1 MASSIVDR
9 RRRNLRRR
17 GDPRADLPDAA
28 IAQMLQVEIE
38 ARGELI
44 DDYAAKY
51 GDTEFP
57 TLVREAY
64 GEDKGYL
71 DQFSAIP
78 QSLEGKKSGLKKGAA
93 VGLGSIGMDETA
105 EDLMRSASKN
115 DREAARVG
123 KDVFNRLDMVDSFE
137 DAVKYVQAGL
147 LQAPADI
154 LPGVA
159 TAVITRGAGSKVQKA
174 LEKSGK
180 AKDLRKKAE
189 KYLGKDYGAN
199 AGMATGAVGSS
210 VLENT
215 GHVYGDLYE
224 YTKLDPEDEMY
235 LSPSEARA
243 ISLVAGGASGALDS
257 ALPIFLVNKLSKVIG
272 KAPAEKEVG
281 KFFSSMPEGMVLL
294 AQGAAQ
300 EGATEALQEVVQM
313 LAVKYHTDEEWTD
326 QDWNRMINGGVLGAI
341 GGGGITGATG
351 GIAKLLEPKYRE
363 PSEDGE
369 YTDNFE
375 KLKTDEERIELRNR
389 YIDNKFSSLEIG
401 SVVSPTGSGRLARVV
416 ETDEE
421 NKELIIEYPGGT
433 TERVGV
439 TEVSIK
445 EDAKKVIRPEE
456 FKYLS
461 EDKLKDLKEMR
472 PNLATDIDKELER
485 RKGEKD
491 EDTLE
496 VEQTMLVAKSRGN
509 QVTVADSSSGEQ
521 VMSGVITEDNGVLT
535 LLSEDFS
542 GSTDE
547 RKTEAQDLLRNQ
559 VRRKATEKGMLVSI
573 DGVVE
578 YELPPEAVYAMD
590 DDELLNEFGKIQ
602 RLQDKHANN
611 PSVIASLEF
620 AQAPLLEEMVNA
632 DLITVV
638 DGKVQMTEPNIE
650 NSKFLKNNRGLGGLI
665 GFRAFQQVEGDLDK
679 ITASTPSGKIT
690 EKFIQDHA
698 KQYVELITEGV
709 DGITKADVN
718 KIAKSAA
725 VKFSEKYLKDKKW
738 PEKTE
743 FDYQIELDLKQ
754 EEEQAKQQSATD
766 RFDSLAPEA
775 GKFAKMKNKDG
786 EEFYYKITEVDDEK
800 KTIKVADLGD
810 NSISLSDV
818 LSVTEDYKTERGDLR
833 GVQGN
838 GVFRTKLLVVGKDT
852 DGIKKGKSSVEIIA
866 DDNDKITSL
875 KSGDKIYD
883 VSDNELSL
891 ETDRDELKKEIALL
905 VLPDANKAPTRVPVV
920 DFGQG
925 IKLSKDGIKVKPAI
939 IKSGD
944 GRTAREVEPVVKI
957 VNKKA
962 VVTGVKY
969 NGNEYPFA
977 EGNYEPGAWK
987 EGARQLLLK
996 ENLFPEKNITPRKSA
1011 TEIAIEKEAG
1021 FTEFDE
1027 DLSVVNRDRNI
1038 MPTAV
1043 RQEEYR
1049 EQIDQIEDESGAVKF
1064 LKGFKDILTNST
1076 DTKVAVV
1083 LKYFRGDNEPIYLV
1097 RNLRKNDT
1105 GSVVIA
1111 NMNKQGSS
1119 KNGIL
1124 TPLSDNR
1131 GGLKVNLDEPL
1142 FAAFYDNESGAFG
1155 EDIEGR
1161 LEIED
1166 IIAFRQNVK
1175 ISKNFANKEA
1185 YENAIGSY
1193 EDFVQIRSK
1202 KLSELKDWY
1211 EGEIEGTERQDDVY
1225 SLIHDGEDY
1234 NPLFEIYTE
1243 SIPADILKQYRDR
1256 IVSDLVNDKET
1267 KAHEQLSH
1275 LKKKGVPLRIKD
1287 VLFVEDSTRVDQ
1299 STFTSRLA
1307 EENEQFAQVQRVIR
1321 KYREKDGLVQKGE
1334 NTEVAQVAVGDDV
1347 LENLDTSDAIEETNE
1362 IRFDEPKVEESD
1374 TEVAEDDAQ
1383 DEKPEEVAVPQNIE
1397 EAPAEV
1403 QQPQPEVEGLDQD
1416 LIDRL
1421 EPIIDTLSDPDPAR
1435 LLIQQYKD
1443 GETNADELT
1452 QSLFQMIQ
1460 KDQEAQQESVGEIA
1474 GTEAALNREIQR
1486 HKNELRTP
1494 PINNVPLGQDLVQEN
1509 EAGVQNFLGGAQM
1522 DGEPIKLSAY
1532 LQRIV
1537 MLEPGATNL
1546 DGSILDMA
1554 QTLLA
1559 HPFARNLKVK
1569 FESWENFKKGVSNDG
1584 SNGKLTRAY
1593 LRGDTIV
1600 MGPFYKLSSDSDLTA
1615 DNALQVT
1622 FLEEVAHR
1630 VLGTAV
1636 EVALQTK
1643 KNNQLPKGASKA
1655 ISKEQAIKLYDQ
1667 TKELMDWLKGETDGQ
1682 YYHGLL
1688 NMHEFWANFASN
1700 PRFRKFLNRPM
1711 PPAMRRKFSSKF
1723 ERVID
1728 WILDLASK
1736 IFDADFTAN
1745 RTALDVIRKEY
1756 RTLLRTSD
1764 KLAKADLDIY
1774 AKIQL
1779 YHESQARR
1787 STQIPVPLP
1796 LEVQSASEGT
1806 TEEAAARIAR
1816 GSLQAGGRDKAGFQ
1830 VEEQALR
1837 AWAEE
1842 NDLMLDAEEFDSKV
1856 SDKGGMEHEIYYDE
1870 SKGIWVKA
1878 NDLFNHSSYLEYFNR
1893 LQISNFLF
1901 PAAPM
1906 RLKGFIE
1913 RDGMLMPVVHQ
1924 VHVKGSR
1931 PTETEIRKF
1940 FEDNGF
1946 RKVASP
1952 TRENDYENDL
1962 FEITD
1967 AHDENLKKL
1976 PNGQLVVIDVVPFH
1990 KESISNTGTS
2000 SKFKQ
2005 FLKAPKLTREE
2016 IEAMGGQF
2024 ESADEIGS
2032 DDQDVTV
2039 SVMRA
2044 HQAALKDLE
2053 QVVGNALKSVDPDDI
2068 RMTKER
2074 LGEFML
2080 VDGST
2085 TPKVIADVLNKREK
2099 LLVEE
2104 IQQRFQ
2110 QSVAPEVQ
2118 KGLEGVNT
2126 INDLET
2132 TALRDTG
2139 ARNLYN
2145 LLVGMQAN
2153 NSAKSYEAK
2162 KSIDV
2167 LTDKL
2172 DDAKEKLARLTKP
2185 KSMFDVSKTKNVLSG
2200 AFQRLMYNNTDRKG
2214 EVSQVN
2220 AVEISKGLNPTPFSK
2235 LRDMKFDTEKLFSI
2249 LDSIADGVGEVR
2261 FVEQLTSDEIFDLID
2276 VKASDVG
2283 IDDSDMD
2290 QAVQMAISIM
2300 LGSDQNQP
2308 MARSAFTAQLR
2319 LAKGRVGTSVD
2330 EAVRLIKAAAQ
2341 GKDTPDV
2348 KDKSMMSI
2356 LRSVRKIKEQID
2368 EYEDDLSKYRD
2379 EYQVAG
2385 NFLEAINDRIA
2396 DLDEYFNASMPL
2408 DLYEGN
2414 EYTTLITNNAGEIE
2428 EFKFTF
2434 TTGNGESSE
2443 EAKYVAARA
2452 SQLMQIMQT
2461 DEYKEKYANSPMDR
2475 YFKKLAREMAKVNFG
2490 IKYQVANDGFIH
2502 SAMLSLQERFS
2513 KLGAPGKLVAEMLN
2527 KYTRDYQAEVGVI
2540 YNQGKRVS
2548 RRLKTLHGL
2557 MSKNENLNQFIQHF
2571 GSRLFDWFNER
2582 PDLAGQE
2589 EMAINKVWKHL
2600 KETDN
2605 TRNYTDDAKKALRAF
2620 LKDWSIQNENFQRI
2634 YRKYDVAVED
2644 EDVIRGYSDDGERE
2658 YLRRRFVDQGVYTSP
2673 RRMNLTRLTRAYNAM
2688 YTGQSATNTIT
2699 TKMGAILDAAQNA
2712 KQNPNFEESF
2722 TQAVG
2727 KIVDQ
2732 DAAELFFRPL
2742 FSSNSVHTLPFT
2754 LKVTLDDKVT
2764 KRIITPEEL
2773 DRAWRNAEGNSPG
2786 IRVANAIQNL
2796 AKIIPDSNVDTL
2808 LDLLNQFGTRDIAL
2822 TKAWQET
2829 TKSEKKAETLSELL
2843 TGNRLSS
2850 SVHNRALYGVL
2861 PGEFF
2866 EYQMYDETSSGQIL
2880 SSILMS
2886 SNFGENGDKV
2896 RGNFDA
2902 IRARFEKSYQLYEYI
2917 SEEIGLPLKGESMP
2931 SKTNKIAFLARKK
2944 RMIEAMARAG
2954 IKEDFDT
2961 LDLEARAFVEARRSM
2976 AALNAMLTSPTSDSE
2991 DIGLGLE
2998 VLRAISFGTVNT
3010 MKGAWTSTMS
3020 IPDIGKRLGLN
3031 ATSMK
3036 TIFGA
3041 YKNVAQEI
3049 SGSLLE
3055 SFGVEMV
3062 RPDKYAKYLNDV
3074 FGREAGM
3081 TDFADNITEI
3091 GVRGSLGKTQG
3102 AIRRL
3107 KSIINGLSVVGAGAR
3122 SKTSGNFIPASI
3134 LTPITAP
3141 FTYLAQA
3148 TNKSISLSMAN
3159 TIESFVLKAVDALD
3173 AKNVPLND
3181 NLTELKPSDLG
3192 YEDSTLD
3199 QFVFG
3204 NMEMVE
3210 SLNQRLTAEG
3220 MSITQLAQ
3228 KYRNRKE
3235 MDPDAEVLDR
3245 DAVLAA
3251 HNIAMS
3257 EVTYDTMAG
3266 KGTWSQHGVG
3276 QFLSPLVGWSVS
3288 SYAKGMG
3295 QMRNKEGQ
3303 IAMRNVIRYML
3314 TTSAWLLP
3322 AGIAFTLF
3330 TDWWDEE
3337 ILGKPSSLRKT
3348 PFTSALPIIG
3358 LPLAM
3363 TDPRFD
3369 ALAVLERAARANNIL
3384 GIAQEFVSP
3393 ILIGQLD
3400 PSNMQ
3405 RFDPTRRVLA
3415 ISSVMNTV
3423 QAATNYLNAIKTSNK
3438 DLEDFVPDYAT
3449 VVRPLMYSM
3458 GLNSVIQNAQAIT
3471 NLTDIEEYDPTGFL
3485 SNERR
3490 VTDITGMRNDLRVFS
3505 KVLGM
3510 EMRSGGLFT
3519 YTSTAMGNAMKLME
3533 RAAYANDK
3541 KAFKDAYRKAIRLS
3555 ESSDPKKDVITKF
3568 KQRHIRYNITRFTLS
3583 DADLTG
3589 MLSVMDDDNRKAIR
3603 MAIRNHEYYLRSIGG
3618 VPTVRKNN
3626 TRQYEEKLRR
3636 LAL

>member
-9 RRRNLRRR
+9 RRRVLRRR

-28 IAQMLQVEIE
+28 IAQMLQTEIE
-38 ARGELI
+38 ARGETV
-44 DDYAAKY
+44 DQYAASRN
-51 GDTEFP
+51 DTEFP
-57 TLVREAY
+57 FLVREAY

-71 DQFSAIP
+71 DQFSAMP
-78 QSLEGKKSGLKKGAA
+78 QALEGKKSGIKKGLA

-105 EDLMRSASKN
+105 EDLMRSARKN
-115 DREAARVG
+115 DREAAKAGR
-123 KDVFNRLDMVDSFE
+123 DVFNRLDMVDSFD

-154 LPGVA
+154 LPSVA
-159 TAVITRGAGSKVQKA
+159 AAVITRGAGSKAQKA

-180 AKDLRKKAE
+180 ASDLRKKAE

-199 AGMATGAVGSS
+199 VGMATGAVGTS

-235 LSPSEARA
+235 LSPPEARA

-272 KAPAEKEVG
+272 KAPANKEVG

-341 GGGGITGATG
+341 GGGGITGATTG
-351 GIAKLLEPKYRE
+351 LAKLLEPKYRE
-363 PSEDGE
+363 PSDDNE

-375 KLKTDEERIELRNR
+375 KLKTDDERIELRNR
-389 YIDNKFSSLEIG
+389 YIDNKFSSIEIG

-416 ETDEE
+416 ETDED
-421 NKELIIEYPGGT
+421 NKELVIEYPGGT

-445 EDAKKVIRPEE
+445 EDAKKVIKPEE

-461 EDKLKDLKEMR
+461 EDKLKDLKEIR
-472 PNLATDIDKELER
+472 PNLVSDIDKELER

-496 VEQTMLVAKSRGN
+496 VEETMLVAKSRGN
-509 QVTVADSSSGEQ
+509 QITVADSSSGEL
-521 VMSGVITEDNGVLT
+521 VMSGVVAEDNGVLS

-547 RKTEAQDLLRNQ
+547 RKAEAQYLLRNQ

-578 YELPPEAVYAMD
+578 YELPPEAVYALD

-602 RLQDKHANN
+602 RLRVKHSNN
-611 PSVIASLEF
+611 SNVIASLDF
-620 AQAPLLEEMVNA
+620 AQVPLLDEMVNA
-632 DLITVV
+632 GLITIV
-638 DGKVQMTEPNIE
+638 DGKVQTTEPNTA
-650 NSKFLKNNRGLGGLI
+650 NSKFLKNNRVLGGII
-665 GFRAFQQVEGDLDK
+665 GFRAFEQVEGDLDK
-679 ITASTPSGKIT
+679 ITASTPSAKIT
-690 EKFIQDHA
+690 DNFVQNYA
-698 KQYVELITEGV
+698 RQYVELITEGV

-718 KIAKSAA
+718 KIAKSVA
-725 VKFSEKYLKDKKW
+725 VKFSDKYLKDNRW
-738 PEKTE
+738 PERTE
-743 FDYQIELDLKQ
+743 FDYQVELDLKQ
-754 EEEQAKQQSATD
+754 EEEQKKKQNAAD

-775 GKFAKMKNKDG
+775 GKFAKTSRDG
-786 EEFYYKITEVDDEK
+786 EVFYHKITEVDKEK

-818 LSVTEDYKTERGDLR
+818 LSVTSDYKTERGEYT
-833 GVQGN
+833 GIQGD
-838 GVFRTKLLVVGKDT
+838 GSFRTKILVVGKDT
-852 DGIKKGKSSVEIIA
+852 GGLKKGKSSVEIIA

-891 ETDRDELKKEIALL
+891 ETDKDELKKEIALL
-905 VLPDANKAPTRVPVV
+905 VLPNAIKVPTRVPTV
-920 DFGQG
+920 DFGGG
-925 IKLSKDGIKVKPAI
+925 IKLGKDGIKVKSAI

-944 GRTAREVEPVVKI
+944 GRTAREVEPIVKI
-957 VNKKA
+957 VNNKA
-962 VVTGVKY
+962 VVSGLRY
-969 NGNEYPFA
+969 NSNEYPFT
-977 EGNYEPGAWK
+977 ERNYEPDAWK

-996 ENLFPEKNITPRKSA
+996 ENLFPEKSFTPIK
-1011 TEIAIEKEAG
+1011 TEREKEIEKEAE
-1021 FTEFDE
+1021 FNEFDE
-1027 DLSVVNRDRNI
+1027 DLSVINREKNI
-1038 MPTAV
+1038 MPTVV
-1043 RQEEYR
+1043 RQKEYR
-1049 EQIDQIEDESGAVKF
+1049 EQIDQIESESQAVKF

-1097 RNLRKNDT
+1097 RNLRKD
-1105 GSVVIA
+1105 SDELVVIA
-1111 NMNKQGSS
+1111 NMNKRGTG
-1119 KNGIL
+1119 KNRDTIL
-1124 TPLSDNR
+1124 TPLSNNI
-1131 GGLKVNLDEPL
+1131 GGLKLNDPL
-1142 FAAFYDNESGAFG
+1142 SSAFYDNESGAFG

-1166 IIAFRQNVK
+1166 ILAFRQNVK
-1175 ISKNFANKEA
+1175 ITKNFANREA
-1185 YENAIGSY
+1185 YETAIGSY

-1202 KLSELKDWY
+1202 KLSELKEWY

-1225 SLIHDGEDY
+1225 SLIHDGEDF

-1267 KAHEQLSH
+1267 KAHKQLSH

-1307 EENEQFAQVQRVIR
+1307 EENKQFALVQRAIR
-1321 KYREKDGLVQKGE
+1321 KYRERDGLVQKGE
-1334 NTEVAQVAVGDDV
+1334 NTEVAQITVGDKINV
-1347 LENLDTSDAIEETNE
+1347 LGDSRSGDAVEETNE
-1362 IRFDEPKVEESD
+1362 IRFDEPKVEE
-1374 TEVAEDDAQ
+1374 V
-1383 DEKPEEVAVPQNIE
+1383 
-1397 EAPAEV
+1397 
-1403 QQPQPEVEGLDQD
+1403 DQD

-1421 EPIIDTLSDPDPAR
+1421 EPIIDTLSDPDSAR
-1435 LLIQQYKD
+1435 LLIEQYKY

-1474 GTEAALNREIQR
+1474 GTEAALNREIKR

-1509 EAGVQNFLGGAQM
+1509 EAAVQNFLGGAQM

-1569 FESWENFKKGVSNDG
+1569 FESWENFRKGVSNDG

-1593 LRGDTIV
+1593 LRGNTIV
-1600 MGPFYKLSSDSDLTA
+1600 MGPFYKLDPDSDLTA
-1615 DNALQVT
+1615 DKALEIT

-1643 KNNQLPKGASKA
+1643 KNNQLPRGASKA
-1655 ISKEQAIKLYDQ
+1655 ISREQAIKLYDQ

-1764 KLAKADLDIY
+1764 KLAANDVDIM
-1774 AKIQL
+1774 A
-1779 YHESQARR
+1779 
-1787 STQIPVPLP
+1787 T
-1796 LEVQSASEGT
+1796 EVQ
-1806 TEEAAARIAR
+1806 
-1816 GSLQAGGRDKAGFQ
+1816 Q
-1830 VEEQALR
+1830 
-1837 AWAEE
+1837 
-1842 NDLMLDAEEFDSKV
+1842 M
-1856 SDKGGMEHEIYYDE
+1856 
-1870 SKGIWVKA
+1870 
-1878 NDLFNHSSYLEYFNR
+1878 
-1893 LQISNFLF
+1893 
-1901 PAAPM
+1901 
-1906 RLKGFIE
+1906 
-1913 RDGMLMPVVHQ
+1913 
-1924 VHVKGSR
+1924 
-1931 PTETEIRKF
+1931 
-1940 FEDNGF
+1940 
-1946 RKVASP
+1946 
-1952 TRENDYENDL
+1952 
-1962 FEITD
+1962 
-1967 AHDENLKKL
+1967 
-1976 PNGQLVVIDVVPFH
+1976 
-1990 KESISNTGTS
+1990 
-2000 SKFKQ
+2000 
-2005 FLKAPKLTREE
+2005 
-2016 IEAMGGQF
+2016 
-2024 ESADEIGS
+2024 ESADTI
-2032 DDQDVTV
+2032 DQDVAV

-2053 QVVGNALKSVDPDDI
+2053 QVVGNALKSLDPDDI
-2068 RMTKER
+2068 GMTKER
-2074 LGEFML
+2074 LKEFML

-2110 QSVAPEVQ
+2110 QSVAPEIQ

-2145 LLVGMQAN
+2145 LLVGMQEN

-2162 KSIDV
+2162 RSIDV

-2185 KSMFDVSKTKNVLSG
+2185 KSMFDASKTRNILSG
-2200 AFQRLMYNNTDRKG
+2200 AFQRLMYNNTDKRG
-2214 EVSQVN
+2214 EVSNVN
-2220 AVEISKGLNPTPFSK
+2220 AMEISKGLNPTPFSK
-2235 LRDMKFDTEKLFSI
+2235 LRDMKFDTEKLFTI
-2249 LDSIADGVGEVR
+2249 LDGIAEGVGEVR
-2261 FVEQLTSDEIFDLID
+2261 FVEQLTSDEIFDLVDI
-2276 VKASDVG
+2276 KASDVG
-2283 IDDSDMD
+2283 IEDSDMD

-2379 EYQVAG
+2379 EYQVAS

-2396 DLDEYFNASMPL
+2396 DLDEYFKTSMPL

-2414 EYTTLITNNAGEIE
+2414 EYTTLITNSAGEIE
-2428 EFKFTF
+2428 EFKFRF

-2461 DEYKEKYANSPMDR
+2461 DEYKEKYADSPMDR
-2475 YFKKLAREMAKVNFG
+2475 YFRKLSREMSKVNFG

-2502 SAMLSLQERFS
+2502 SAMVSLQERFS

-2540 YNQGKRVS
+2540 YSQGKRVS

-2605 TRNYTDDAKKALRAF
+2605 TRNYTDDARKALRAF

-2644 EDVIRGYSDDGERE
+2644 EDVIRGHNKDGEKE
-2658 YLRRRFVDQGVYTSP
+2658 FLRRRFVDQGVYTSP
-2673 RRMNLTRLTRAYNAM
+2673 RRMNLTKLTRAFNAM
-2688 YTGQSATNTIT
+2688 YAGQSASSTIT

-2754 LKVTLDDKVT
+2754 LKVTLDDKAK

-2808 LDLLNQFGTRDIAL
+2808 LDLLNQFGSRDVAL

-2896 RGNFDA
+2896 MGNFNA
-2902 IRARFEKSYQLYEYI
+2902 IRDRFKESYQTYRYV
-2917 SEEIGLPLKGESMP
+2917 SEEIGLPVRDGAMP

-2954 IKEDFDT
+2954 IKKDFDK

-2976 AALNAMLTSPTSDSE
+2976 AALNAIFTSRSSENE

-3010 MKGAWTSTMS
+3010 MKGAWTATMS

-3041 YKNVAQEI
+3041 YKNIAQEAA
-3049 SGSLLE
+3049 GSLLE

-3062 RPDKYAKYLNDV
+3062 RPDKYAKYLNNV

-3081 TDFADNITEI
+3081 TDFADNITEV

-3102 AIRRL
+3102 AVRRL
-3107 KSIINGLSVVGAGAR
+3107 KSIINGLSVIGAGAR
-3122 SKTSGNFIPASI
+3122 SKTSGNFIPASV

-3159 TIESFVLKAVDALD
+3159 TIENFVLKAVDALD
-3173 AKNVPLND
+3173 AKNVSLND

-3199 QFVFG
+3199 QLVFG

-3266 KGTWSQHGVG
+3266 KGSWSQYGVG

-3295 QMRNKEGQ
+3295 QMRNQQGQ

-3314 TTSAWLLP
+3314 TSSAWLLP
-3322 AGIAFTLF
+3322 VGIAFTLF

-3348 PFTSALPIIG
+3348 PLSSAIPIIG

-3393 ILIGQLD
+3393 MIIGQLD

-3423 QAATNYLNAIKTSNK
+3423 QASTNYLNAIKTSNK
-3438 DLEDFVPDYAT
+3438 ELEDFVPDYST

-3458 GLNSVIQNAQAIT
+3458 GLNAVIQNAQAIT
-3471 NLTDIEEYDPTGFL
+3471 NLTGIEEYDPTGFL

-3490 VTDITGMRNDLRVFS
+3490 VSDITGMRNDLRVFS

-3519 YTSTAMGNAMKLME
+3519 YTATAMGNAMKAME

-3541 KAFKDAYRKAIRLS
+3541 KAFKDAYRKAISLS
-3555 ESSDPKKDVITKF
+3555 DSSDPRKDIITKF
-3568 KQRHIRYNITRFTLS
+3568 KQRHIRYNITRFALS
-3583 DADLTG
+3583 DADLAG
-3589 MLSVMDDDNRKAIR
+3589 MLSVMDEDNRKAIR

-3618 VPTVRKNN
+3618 VPTVRNNN